1 VISMLSLPSS
11 SNRWLPSLFVLLLA
25 LVFAPGLMAGGV
37 PKWLVIYAAAGC
49 AILCSR
55 RLALDRVSL
64 AGLAVIVWA
73 AVSLMW
79 STDPAAGALQLH
91 KIAVLGVLFCA
102 ARAWGRD
109 WPLPELA
116 VASVAIILALAP
128 MVPTSG
134 FGNENFVT
142 DYLLMLVPFL
152 VVFAV
157 QHKGS
162 VIRKFRA
169 TAKKCKGYGCLAWFP
184 LLAVAVYLVAFNGA
198 RAEYL
203 VAGAVMVVGLLLIRQ
218 RSAALIVALS
228 GLAFLLL
235 WPQVF
240 GKSLLARLELG
251 NATAAM
257 WWDAPFW
264 GQGLGAFGFEY
275 PRFADAW
282 RWLMPERNSFI
293 SSNEFAGAAHNETLQ
308 LMAELG
314 LVGLALAG
322 LFLFLCLRHAKPSPA
337 LWCLGILGVLSLVGF
352 PLQTPATA
360 VLGAVAL
367 GLACG
372 PIERPIR
379 LPRLALVPLVA
390 CVVGTAYLG
399 SLEWRGHVAYGQ
411 AAMVM
416 RADPL
421 SAFRA
426 NLRAYEIY
434 PWDWQIRHQLYRTFA
449 ILAQRRTVKVGDG
462 TLNRIYTIS
471 ASAMPFAP
479 YVAIERKP

>member
-1 VISMLSLPSS
+1 MRLSPSL
-11 SNRWLPSLFVLLLA
+11 SNRWLPGLFVLLLA
-25 LVFAPGLMAGGV
+25 TVFANGLVAGGV

-49 AILCSR
+49 AILCGR

-116 VASVAIILALAP
+116 VASVVAILALAP

-142 DYLLMLVPFL
+142 DYLLILAPFL

-157 QHKGS
+157 VRLRGNTNRTHWQKLG
-162 VIRKFRA
+162 RLW
-169 TAKKCKGYGCLAWFP
+169 GCIP
-184 LLAVAVYLVAFNGA
+184 LVAVIAYLFGFNGA

-203 VAGAVMVVGLLLIRQ
+203 VVGVVLAVGLLLIRQ
-218 RSAALIVALS
+218 RAAALIVALS

-282 RWLMPERNSFI
+282 RWAMPERNSFI

-360 VLGAVAL
+360 ALGAVAL
-367 GLACG
+367 GVACG
-372 PIERPIR
+372 PIEKPIR

-390 CVVGTAYLG
+390 CVAGTAYLG

-434 PWDWQIRHQLYRTFA
+434 PYDWQIRHQLYRTFA